1 MESDL
6 TTDLLN
12 ESPVFKRQY
21 YAWAPEDNGHVK
33 VLDEAFQLSDK
44 LTRWLRGDVGWT
56 AGPKPCVAL
65 HDFIT
70 GFEPKWRRK
79 PLKPK

>member
-21 YAWAPEDNGHVK
+21 YAWAPEDSGHVK

-44 LTRWLRGDVGWT
+44 LTGWLRGDVGWT
-56 AGPKPCVAL
+56 AGPKPSINL
-65 HDFIT
+65 HDFIV
-70 GFEPKWRRK
+70 GFEPQWRRK
-79 PLKPK
+79 PLKPE